1 MPEAFGGAGGA
12 GLVETGGF
20 GLMATG
26 GPGGLISSELEG
38 REAGA
43 EALDTAGDFFHG
55 AADPLEGP
63 IPGNTAIGLLD
74 ASVDKELAKGFG
86 AAGAAGLLGGGGGEG
101 TAAAWGGTS
110 SR

>member
-1 MPEAFGGAGGA
+1 MVEA
-12 GLVETGGF
+12 GGF
-20 GLMATG
+20 GLVPIG
-26 GPGGLISSELEG
+26 GPGGLVSRELEG

-55 AADPLEGP
+55 VVDPLEGP

-74 ASVDKELAKGFG
+74 ASGDKELVGGFG

-101 TAAAWGGTS
+101 AAATRGGTN